1 MRAKRH
7 IWAGWLLSLSF
18 LLGAATNTFG
28 SVLCVESDGRAR
40 IELAC
45 QPCCGS
51 ESTDHSSDTA
61 DVHDDHA
68 SECINCDDFSLD
80 DLARVQRSSL
90 IGLAGGPGLVFLTP
104 PCLPASV
111 PGDPGGRYLRE
122 PACTPGDDPPGQ
134 VTRVLAAA
142 VLLC

>member
-18 LLGAATNTFG
+18 LFVAATNTFG
-28 SVLCVESDGRAR
+28 GVLCVESDGRAR

-51 ESTDHSSDTA
+51 ESTNHPSDTT
-61 DVHDDHA
+61 DIHDNHA

-90 IGLAGGPGLVFLTP
+90 IGPAGGPGLVFLTP
-104 PCLPASV
+104 PCLPAFA
-111 PGDPGGRYLRE
+111 PGDPGGWYL
-122 PACTPGDDPPGQ
+122 PQSAFTFGDDPPGQ
-134 VTRVLAAA
+134 VTRLLAAA